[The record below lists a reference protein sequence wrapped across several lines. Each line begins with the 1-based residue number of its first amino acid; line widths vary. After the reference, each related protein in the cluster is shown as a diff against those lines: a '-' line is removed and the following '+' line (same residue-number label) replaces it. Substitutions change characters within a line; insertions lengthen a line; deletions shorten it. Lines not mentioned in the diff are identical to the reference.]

1 MPCQVDKDRRHVST
15 HPVHARHDLAK
26 LTRLHMHC
34 DCLSNAMW
42 SKKISRLYLDV
53 QVQAEAEYDGVK
65 PLLDGLPAQLPI
77 KDDLPVQQP
86 GLGLVDNAVAPVNEE
101 SLEGL
106 PWEFIINKDA
116 RQEWGRMDRPFRSEA
131 LRCCSGPTQ

>member
-1 MPCQVDKDRRHVST
+1 M
-15 HPVHARHDLAK
+15 
-26 LTRLHMHC
+26 
-34 DCLSNAMW
+34 
-42 SKKISRLYLDV
+42 

-65 PLLDGLPAQLPI
+65 PLLDGLPAELPI
-77 KDDLPVQQP
+77 RDDLPVQQP
-86 GLGLVDNAVAPVNEE
+86 GLGPVDNVVAPAHEE

-131 LRCCSGPTQ
+131 SWCCSEPMQGL